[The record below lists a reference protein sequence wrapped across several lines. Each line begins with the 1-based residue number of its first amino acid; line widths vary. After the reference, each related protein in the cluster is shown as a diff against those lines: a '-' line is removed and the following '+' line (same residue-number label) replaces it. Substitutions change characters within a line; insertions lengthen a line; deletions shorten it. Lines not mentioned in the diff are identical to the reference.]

1 MSNRNGR
8 SNGHNNDDTIRN
20 AIAAAFSSATQQ
32 QSLGSNQAP
41 QNSPMNAGTP
51 RDGTPRDSTPV
62 NDAQF
67 CRYGKVVEYWG
78 DSWVDRPDERVVIKF
93 KDGEPLVL
101 TGQQAFDARMEVVEW
116 DEDLEVQVIY
126 AGPGVVSKVKR
137 FNGVM
142 IPGRIS

>member
-1 MSNRNGR
+1 MSNGNGR
-8 SNGHNNDDTIRN
+8 ANEHTNDNATRN
-20 AIAAAFSSATQQ
+20 AIAAAFSSAAQQ
-32 QSLGSNQAP
+32 QSLGGTEAP

-51 RDGTPRDSTPV
+51 RDGTPV

-67 CRYGKVVEYWG
+67 CRYGKVVNYWG
-78 DSWVDRPDERVVIKF
+78 DYWTRREDERVTIEF

-101 TGQQAFDARMEVVEW
+101 RGQQAFDARMEVVEW
-116 DEDLEVQVIY
+116 DKDLEVQVIY

-142 IPGRIS
+142 VPGRIS